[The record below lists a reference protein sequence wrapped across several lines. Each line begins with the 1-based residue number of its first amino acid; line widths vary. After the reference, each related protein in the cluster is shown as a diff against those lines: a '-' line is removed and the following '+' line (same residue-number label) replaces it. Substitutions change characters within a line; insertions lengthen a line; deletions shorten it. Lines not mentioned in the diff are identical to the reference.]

1 MAAQAAVNAPMPLEV
16 RPREAEDVPAAV
28 AEAQMRRDRER
39 LARAQAEILAL
50 RHGAPAA
57 RTGTLRRV
65 ARRVFRLLPFPVQR
79 GVAALRRPAA
89 AQAGPVVPGM
99 GMPAAAVRGRA
110 LVIDDHWPRPDRDAG
125 SIEIVNLVQALE
137 ALGFETVLAAGLEHD
152 GGAQAREVL
161 EAAGIRCLS
170 AADAPSVEAF
180 LAREGPALDLCVLC
194 RVYCGG
200 RFLEGVLA
208 QARAARI
215 VFHSIDLHYL
225 RLERQAQLEGGAEA
239 AAAARQVRARE
250 QEIMRASDATVVV
263 SDMEL
268 RHLRAEL
275 PEVRA
280 VQLPLARQLAPPAA
294 GFAARR
300 GIGFIG
306 SFAHAPNLDAM
317 RWFLAEVWPLV
328 LHAAPEMEMTV
339 VGAGCPP
346 DLLAGV
352 PGRVT
357 ALGHVPDVAP
367 WFEGL
372 RLTVAPLRF
381 GAGAKGKVASSLA
394 AGVPVV
400 ATPIAA
406 EGMAL
411 SEAAGVLV
419 AGDAPGFAAHVLAA
433 HGDAARWAAL
443 SRGGL
448 AYAGEVLSLPAWRAR
463 LDALL
468 RGMGL

>member
-1 MAAQAAVNAPMPLEV
+1 VN
-16 RPREAEDVPAAV
+16 
-28 AEAQMRRDRER
+28 
-39 LARAQAEILAL
+39 LARALA
-50 RHGAPAA
+50 
-57 RTGTLRRV
+57 
-65 ARRVFRLLPFPVQR
+65 
-79 GVAALRRPAA
+79 
-89 AQAGPVVPGM
+89 
-99 GMPAAAVRGRA
+99 
-110 LVIDDHWPRPDRDAG
+110 
-125 SIEIVNLVQALE
+125 
-137 ALGFETVLAAGLEHD
+137 ALGFEVRLAAGLEH
-152 GGAQAREVL
+152 AAAAEARQAL
-161 EAAGIRCLS
+161 EAAGLRCLS
-170 AADAPSVEAF
+170 PADAPSLEAY
-180 LAREGPALDLCVLC
+180 LVREGHGLDLCVLC

-200 RFLEGVLA
+200 RFLEDVLA
-208 QARAARI
+208 HARAARV

-225 RLERQAQLEGGAEA
+225 RLERQARLEGGAEA
-239 AAAARQVRARE
+239 ARIAGQVRTRE
-250 QEIMRASDATVVV
+250 QAVMRASDATVVV
-263 SDMEL
+263 SEAEL
-268 RHLRAEL
+268 AHLRAVL

-280 VQLPLARQLAPPAA
+280 VQLPLARAVVPPAA
-294 GFAARR
+294 PFAARR

-328 LHAAPEMEMTV
+328 LRGAPDMEMTV

-346 DLLAGV
+346 ELLSGV
-352 PGRVT
+352 PGQVR
-357 ALGHVPDVAP
+357 ALGHLPDVGP

-400 ATPIAA
+400 ATAIAA

-411 SEAAGVLV
+411 SENAGVLV
-419 AGDAPGFAAHVLAA
+419 ADDAAGFAAQVLAL

-448 AYAGEVLSLPAWRAR
+448 AYAEAVLSVPAWRAR

-468 RGMGL
+468 RDIGL